1 MNVVVT
7 GSSGFLASN
16 LIHFLLK
23 KKINIFIL
31 TRNKKKFLK
40 IKKKF
45 PQVKSFNKIKKKINV
60 ECIYHCASPNDIQSN
75 KSINLSIDGNIKFTY
90 KIMLLVIKFEI
101 KKIIYLSTAQVYG
114 NCLYG
119 FVVVILVC

>member
-1 MNVVVT
+1 MNVVIT

-23 KKINIFIL
+23 KKIKIFIL

-45 PQVKSFNKIKKKINV
+45 PQVKSFNTIKKKN
-60 ECIYHCASPNDIQSN
+60 
-75 KSINLSIDGNIKFTY
+75 
-90 KIMLLVIKFEI
+90 
-101 KKIIYLSTAQVYG
+101 
-114 NCLYG
+114 
-119 FVVVILVC
+119 